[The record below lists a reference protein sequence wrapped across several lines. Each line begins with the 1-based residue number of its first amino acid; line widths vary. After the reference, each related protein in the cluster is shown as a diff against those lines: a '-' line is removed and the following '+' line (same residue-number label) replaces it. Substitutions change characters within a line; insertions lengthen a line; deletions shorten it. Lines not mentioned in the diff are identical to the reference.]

1 MGMNKQKPES
11 EGGIGWCERTWNPIK
26 GMCPHDC
33 KDPQGE
39 SYCYARAIYKRFKLD
54 PTIRL
59 DKKTL
64 NCGMPKKP
72 SRIFVCS
79 TIDIFAKEI
88 PDEWIKRII
97 DVAKKNPQHVFQF
110 LTKKPGRYVKFRFP
124 ENCWLGTTWD
134 GLPFTKRSATDLI
147 WGADMDRTRF
157 ISFEPLLSEP
167 TSGVLYANK
176 YLHWIIIGADSRRG
190 AKKPPR
196 EWADMLIEAAREYN
210 VPVWVKS
217 NYG

>member
-1 MGMNKQKPES
+1 MKKERYIL
-11 EGGIGWCERTWNPIK
+11 EGEWSGYRSGQRKIVHRTI
-26 GMCPHDC
+26 
-33 KDPQGE
+33 
-39 SYCYARAIYKRFKLD
+39 
-54 PTIRL
+54 T
-59 DKKTL
+59 
-64 NCGMPKKP
+64 
-72 SRIFVCS
+72 
-79 TIDIFAKEI
+79 
-88 PDEWIKRII
+88 
-97 DVAKKNPQHVFQF
+97 KNPE
-110 LTKKPGRYVKFRFP
+110 RYLKFKFP

-217 NYG
+217 NYGYPEVIQEWPEGNDG